1 MNSYFDYNNQNNQNM
16 NSNIENIIKKYI
28 DESQENDSIETKL
41 EELDDLL
48 KNSHMQPQYSLKD
61 KNVKKV
67 ECIMGEKTSKGKKHY
82 LVKWVNPNK
91 TETTWEPIEN
101 VSRYTLQ
108 LYQLSKEANEHNKH
122 INTPQ
127 HSAHLYLRTSTP
139 RVNDG
144 QVSID
149 VQKQDLKEYC
159 RKNNIHIKSIRMDE
173 GTSARNMK
181 NLEGLDLIL
190 ENIQPNEILMVWD
203 ISRFSRNSLQALHLL
218 ESLSLKNVHTYFLRE
233 NVAYDGA
240 MAKHY
245 VRQSLST
252 AQLHSD
258 TISEKVKA
266 AHQYKKSKGNYIGTA
281 KYGYTAKKIGGI
293 RKLVKHNKE
302 QNNIK
307 MIKAV
312 CKQFPNY
319 KMGYLRP
326 RDYRAIADILNKKGL
341 RFRGRPFN
349 QSNVSLIARR

>member
-1 MNSYFDYNNQNNQNM
+1 M
-16 NSNIENIIKKYI
+16 NSNIKNIIKKYI
-28 DESQENDSIETKL
+28 NESQENDSIETKL
-41 EELDDLL
+41 EELDNLL
-48 KNSHMQPQYSLKD
+48 KNSHMQPQHSLKD

-67 ECIMGEKTSKGKKHY
+67 ECIMGEKTTKGKKHY
-82 LVKWVNPNK
+82 LVKWVNSEK
-91 TETTWEPIEN
+91 IDTTWEPIEN

-108 LYQLSKEANEHNKH
+108 LYQLDKEAAEHNKK
-122 INTPQ
+122 INNPE

-159 RKNNIHIKSIRMDE
+159 RKNNIHIKSIKMDE

-190 ENIQPNEILMVWD
+190 ENIQSNEILMVWD
-203 ISRFSRNSLQALHLL
+203 ISRFSRNTLQALHLL

-233 NVAYDGA
+233 NVAYQEA
-240 MAKHY
+240 MGKHHI
-245 VRQSLST
+245 REALST

-266 AHQYKKSKGNYIGTA
+266 AIRYKKSQGNYIGQA
-281 KYGYTAKKIGGI
+281 KYGYTVKKIGGI

-307 MIKAV
+307 IVKAMCKEYAKNIKL
-312 CKQFPNY
+312 NN
-319 KMGYLRP
+319 LRP
-326 RDYRAIADILNKKGL
+326 YDLRQIADILNQEGL
-341 RFRGRPFN
+341 KFRGRPFSL
-349 QSNVSLIARR
+349 SNVSLIAKR